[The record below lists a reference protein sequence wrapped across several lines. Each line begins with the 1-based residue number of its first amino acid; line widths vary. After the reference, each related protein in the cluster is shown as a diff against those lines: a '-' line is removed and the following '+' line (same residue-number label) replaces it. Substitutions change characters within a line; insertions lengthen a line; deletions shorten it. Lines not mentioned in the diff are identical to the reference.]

1 MTLEIH
7 GIARSRTFRCLWAAE
22 EAGVA
27 YQHIPTHFN
36 DDARQPAFLA
46 INPKG
51 RIPAIEDD
59 GFVLWE
65 SLAINL
71 YIAKRY
77 AKGALYPAAIEDEA
91 RAWQGSLWV
100 ANEPESALIALVFN
114 RVIYPPEQ

>member
-46 INPKG
+46 INPNG
-51 RIPAIEDD
+51 RIPAIDD
-59 GFVLWE
+59 GGFVLWA
-65 SLAINL
+65 SLAIKL
-71 YIAKRY
+71 YLAKRY
-77 AKGALYPAAIEDEA
+77 TIGKLYPARIHNQA
-91 RAWQGSLWV
+91 RPCV
-100 ANEPESALIALVFN
+100 CRSA
-114 RVIYPPEQ
+114 